1 MHSEN
6 DSNAVSIISNLPEK
20 LLNDPSNI
28 SKTEIISY
36 MRENGDDRRNYYKN
50 LTNASVF
57 LRKSGQLATIIP
69 LKVNFQHLFFLIG
82 VFDCLGLTKYI
93 IYFFIGW

>member
-1 MHSEN
+1 MLCLLYQ
-6 DSNAVSIISNLPEK
+6 IYLPEK

-36 MRENGDDRRNYYKN
+36 MRENGDDGRNYYKN

-57 LRKSGQLATIIP
+57 LRKSGQLATIYSV
-69 LKVNFQHLFFLIG
+69 KSKFQHLFFYWSI
-82 VFDCLGLTKYI
+82 
-93 IYFFIGW
+93 